1 MSNNIYLSFYLHSN
15 EQFDFTYL
23 ESPPKIRDKL
33 GPDLVIEDNVT
44 DEDHQT
50 LFIETDFKQTPI
62 ESLFA

>member
-1 MSNNIYLSFYLHSN
+1 MISICPFYVISN

-23 ESPPKIRDKL
+23 KSPPKIRDKL

-50 LFIETDFKQTPI
+50 LLETDLNKRLDI
-62 ESLFA
+62 K